1 MDFILNYIL
10 CGVVVGVVFEVFRKH
25 YSPDTNTTPFDG
37 ILGVIIFPLII
48 LIFIIAFIYY
58 YFNLRNK

>member
-1 MDFILNYIL
+1 MDLISNYIL
-10 CGVVVGVVFEVFRKH
+10 CGVTFMMFFEIFRR
-25 YSPDTNTTPFDG
+25 YYLPDSKTTPIDG
-37 ILGVIIFPLII
+37 ILGICIFPLII

>member
-1 MDFILNYIL
+1 MDFISNYIL
-10 CGVVVGVVFEVFRKH
+10 CGVVVMIFFEVFRRH
-25 YSPDTNTTPFDG
+25 YLPDTNTTPFDG